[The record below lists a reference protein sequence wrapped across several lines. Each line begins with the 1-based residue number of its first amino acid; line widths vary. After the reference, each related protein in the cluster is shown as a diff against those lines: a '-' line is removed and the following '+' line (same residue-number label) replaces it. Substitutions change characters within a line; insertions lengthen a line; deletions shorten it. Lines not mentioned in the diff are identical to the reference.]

1 MRSAVLEA
9 LAFDEPVT
17 DLPRVRTSAEWVA
30 YFRANRE
37 RRLSVPWDEPAHFDA
52 DELETV
58 IASLRAWQLG
68 ESSDAVQLRAMAA
81 QYARDTKDPAFAE
94 AMELFVAEE
103 QRHGAELGRVLDR
116 AGVPR
121 KTWDFG
127 DAVFRVFRHC
137 LSRMESFV
145 TVVLMVE
152 VLALVYYAAV
162 RRATKC
168 PALRAVC
175 AQILRDEV
183 PHIRFQCERLAQMHR
198 RRGRVGR
205 ALTGAAQRFLFA
217 GVALAVWIGHRHAL
231 RAGGVSFRRF
241 WNRAHARMALARR
254 AADPRAYRWA

>member
-9 LAFDEPVT
+9 LTFAEPAAE
-17 DLPRVRTSAEWVA
+17 LPRVRTSAEWVE

-37 RRLSVPWDEPAHFDA
+37 RRLPVPWAAPADFSA

-81 QYARDTKDPAFAE
+81 QYARDTNDPAFAE

-121 KTWDFG
+121 KSWDFG
-127 DAVFRVFRHC
+127 DAVFRGFRHF

-205 ALTGAAQRFLFA
+205 ALTGAATRVLFA

-231 RAGGVSFRRF
+231 RAGGFTFRSYWR
-241 WNRAHARMALARR
+241 RAHARMAVARR
-254 AADPRAYRWA
+254 AAHPRAYRWA